1 MLLRLFILFILLLT
15 RTNKDVNLYKHVK
28 TKQSIHSHPAV
39 IALAGVYIF
48 HMPVLNWERPGCV
61 NVVSDVDSYAVHFFY
76 SLLGRVKL
84 LANYLLT
91 TRLETKKYV

>member
-1 MLLRLFILFILLLT
+1 MVLT
-15 RTNKDVNLYKHVK
+15 SGKWGVNLYRHVK

-48 HMPVLNWERPGCV
+48 HMPVLNWERSECG
-61 NVVSDVDSYAVHFFY
+61 NIVSDVDSYAVHFFY